1 MAYLVLL
8 SFDDEEQ
15 AMTLVEGILDYPD
28 GKVLTPVQEYD
39 VHAKVEAIYKKPTM
53 FCETFGGCTQGSKK
67 NSGGWTM
74 GQRWGWWVC
83 AVCKKPSRHYWLNV
97 TEKQSSF
104 GKNLLDRLFDRETK
118 V

>member
-1 MAYLVLL
+1 MAYMVLL

-15 AMTLVEGILDYPD
+15 ALTLVEDMLEYPD
-28 GKVLTPVQEYD
+28 GRILTPVQEHD
-39 VHAKVEAIYKKPTM
+39 IFGVVVAIYKKPTM
-53 FCETFGGCTQGSKK
+53 FCEGHGGKK
-67 NSGGWTM
+67 TAIGYTM

-83 AVCKKPSRHYWLNV
+83 ATCKKPSRLYWLNIL
-97 TEKQSSF
+97 EKQSSF